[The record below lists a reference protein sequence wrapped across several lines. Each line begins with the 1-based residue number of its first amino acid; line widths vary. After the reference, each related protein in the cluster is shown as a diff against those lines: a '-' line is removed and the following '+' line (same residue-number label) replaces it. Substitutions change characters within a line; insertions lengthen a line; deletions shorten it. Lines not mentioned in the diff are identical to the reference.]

1 MIFPLSFEDIS
12 LFIAVTSIILLMTS
26 EFLSPRFGKINV
38 LIDKKKL
45 RNVAIAVTILFLITL
60 VIRVVAMIF
69 NFQEKEQLKN
79 CSIIKCQL
87 YLKVDSESIDN
98 GGRIMKKA
106 IGLSGLLIL
115 VDGTSI
121 KIPSG
126 PYFLT
131 AASTTTCIVFAI
143 WCVSLLGTTTYF
155 GTLFGTE

>member
-69 NFQEKEQLKN
+69 NF
-79 CSIIKCQL
+79 
-87 YLKVDSESIDN
+87 
-98 GGRIMKKA
+98 
-106 IGLSGLLIL
+106 
-115 VDGTSI
+115 
-121 KIPSG
+121 
-126 PYFLT
+126 
-131 AASTTTCIVFAI
+131 
-143 WCVSLLGTTTYF
+143 
-155 GTLFGTE
+155 